1 MNFVTDKIAVA
12 RYRNVL
18 IGNEPYMVRNGITG
32 VLNVAPSRKSPDY
45 NEVEAQH
52 CGLYAGPGNKVEAF
66 RFTVDTGCRMLSSH
80 EKIVVHCSSGRG
92 RAPLIIAAIICKMQ
106 GYEQSMM
113 SCYEMVGGR
122 LEQAGRKVFWYKK
135 GAKRHLLPL
144 AQEWY
149 TLKNGT

>member
-1 MNFVTDKIAVA
+1 MSRLAV
-12 RYRNVL
+12 NL
-18 IGNEPYMVRNGITG
+18 QTITKLK
-32 VLNVAPSRKSPDY
+32 LNTVDSTQDP
-45 NEVEAQH
+45 EIQ
-52 CGLYAGPGNKVEAF
+52 AF

-149 TLKNGT
+149 TLAKNGTYGDVGKNRIGG